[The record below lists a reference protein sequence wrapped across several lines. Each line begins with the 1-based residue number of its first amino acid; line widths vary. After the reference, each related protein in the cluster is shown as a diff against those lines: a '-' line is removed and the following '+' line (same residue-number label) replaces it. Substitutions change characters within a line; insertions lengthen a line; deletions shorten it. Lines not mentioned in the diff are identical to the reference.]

1 MGSGQVGTRAAWV
14 TGRSPQWQGQ
24 EVGGAAGGGRWAVR
38 PEVGGGQC
46 GRRWEVRGEHR
57 QPALDSP

>member
-14 TGRSPQWQGQ
+14 TGRSPQWRGQ
-24 EVGGAAGGGRWAVR
+24 EVGGAAGGRRWAVR
-38 PEVGGGQC
+38 PEAGGQ
-46 GRRWEVRGEHR
+46 GEHR